1 MNARR
6 TGRALVAGGLLV
18 AVLTAGCGVRPSA
31 VITGRAAVS
40 GPAEGIGVYLL
51 AQGDL
56 ALVLR
61 QPKATQAGVAP
72 AVNCSPSSPGGSPCQ
87 PAQALAL
94 LAAGPSEDERASGLT
109 SEVPAGLGPFTVTP
123 GGQRSDLTVTTTGAV
138 RPLTADAVDQIVCT
152 VTDAATQ
159 VGLVNGP
166 AAVSIVGP
174 DGARQPRRC
183 PIR

>member
-1 MNARR
+1 MNTRR

-40 GPAEGIGVYLL
+40 GPTEGIGIYLL

-61 QPKATQAGVAP
+61 QPKATQAGVTP
-72 AVNCSPSSPGGSPCQ
+72 AVTCSPSAPGGSPCQ

-94 LAAGPSEDERASGLT
+94 LAAGPSGEERASGLT
-109 SEVPAGLGPFTVTP
+109 SEVPAGLGPFTVKP
-123 GGQRSDLTVTTTGAV
+123 AAQRSDLTVKTTGAV
-138 RPLTADAVDQIVCT
+138 GPLTADAFDQIVCT
-152 VTDAATQ
+152 VTDSATQ